1 MSWFFDL
8 PLKQKLLFVLVVAA
22 VVVIP
27 IFVPIIIRNIRN
39 GREIERQNPGT
50 SAEAPLQKV
59 TLSGKDGVTL
69 SQETFYNMGQEDGN
83 AYFLAPAGSDAKIS
97 ITLDT
102 GRGIGL
108 LRVAAKDEQVACM
121 IDGRMIS
128 FKVPNADCTVEAA
141 GVDAQEGGGIYGAA
155 PEYSIEVFG
164 VTEDL
169 LGLFAGKY
177 NKASLISA
185 LGIAM
190 ESVSGNKAVKS
201 LTFTGQE
208 VTTESRN
215 GRICLLALVNADEAR
230 RVLVYFD
237 TASGA
242 FSFATSVEADREL
255 VLRNI
260 NKEIMATPSATPKP
274 TEAAEDK
281 ADNTESTIEAPTP
294 IDESEQ
300 IEKPTPTD
308 KPEQIEKPTQTDE
321 PERTDT
327 PAPTATPMLKTTP
340 TQTLT
345 PTPKAS
351 PTPKTTPTLKTSPT
365 PKVTSTPK
373 TSSTPKAST
382 TPKAEQAPKKVKK
395 TDAKGIKVTAET
407 SAAAFANKMSK
418 DVARSLKVPVKAGKE
433 GEAPEGSMTS
443 EIKKERTGE

>member
-8 PLKQKLLFVLVVAA
+8 PLKQKFLFVLVVAGVIA
-22 VVVIP
+22 VP
-27 IFVPIIIRNIRN
+27 IFAMVLARNIRN
-39 GREIERQNPGT
+39 GREIERRNPVT

-108 LRVAAKDEQVACM
+108 LRVAAKDEPVAFM

-128 FKVPNADCTVEAA
+128 FKVPNAGCTVEAA

-177 NKASLISA
+177 NKASLVSA

-208 VTTESRN
+208 VTTESRD

-242 FSFATSVEADREL
+242 FSFATSVEEDREL
-255 VLRNI
+255 ALKNV
-260 NKEIMATPSATPKP
+260 NKAAEEKTISKPVRENPEEDSTSSLTEKPEQKPASEITPTPK
-274 TEAAEDK
+274 EAAT
-281 ADNTESTIEAPTP
+281 TEKAPTP
-294 IDESEQ
+294 
-300 IEKPTPTD
+300 TT
-308 KPEQIEKPTQTDE
+308 
-321 PERTDT
+321 
-327 PAPTATPMLKTTP
+327 TPMLKTTP
-340 TQTLT
+340 T
-345 PTPKAS
+345 PKAF
-351 PTPKTTPTLKTSPT
+351 THT
-365 PKVTSTPK
+365 
-373 TSSTPKAST
+373 
-382 TPKAEQAPKKVKK
+382 
-395 TDAKGIKVTAET
+395 
-407 SAAAFANKMSK
+407 
-418 DVARSLKVPVKAGKE
+418 
-433 GEAPEGSMTS
+433 
-443 EIKKERTGE
+443 

>member
-50 SAEAPLQKV
+50 SAQAPMQKV
-59 TLSGKDGVTL
+59 ILSGKDGVTL

-83 AYFLAPAGSDAKIS
+83 AYFLAPAGSEAKIS
-97 ITLDT
+97 VSLDS

-108 LRVAAKDEQVACM
+108 LRVSAQDEPVAFT
-121 IDGRMIS
+121 IDGRMIF

-164 VTEDL
+164 VTENL

-274 TEAAEDK
+274 AEAAEDESET
-281 ADNTESTIEAPTP
+281 AVPPTAAPTDESEQTEKPTP
-294 IDESEQ
+294 IDESGKE
-300 IEKPTPTD
+300 EKPTPTD
-308 KPEQIEKPTQTDE
+308 E
-321 PERTDT
+321 PERTET
-327 PAPTATPMLKTTP
+327 SAPTAMLKTTP
-340 TQTLT
+340 TQTSTPKALPTPTPTPT
-345 PTPKAS
+345 PTPKA
-351 PTPKTTPTLKTSPT
+351 
-365 PKVTSTPK
+365 
-373 TSSTPKAST
+373 
-382 TPKAEQAPKKVKK
+382 
-395 TDAKGIKVTAET
+395 
-407 SAAAFANKMSK
+407 
-418 DVARSLKVPVKAGKE
+418 
-433 GEAPEGSMTS
+433 
-443 EIKKERTGE
+443 